1 MQVFPTRSIK
11 SSEPTEPTNGSSFR
25 NAVTDHRELIV
36 VCNNKGSLQWN
47 ITRTDFYLL
56 QSGRCEKKEF
66 FKIDFP
72 LVPYPTT
79 LSKFRTLTKLGGE
92 LRQLHLLESPTVER
106 YITQYPIDGSNV
118 VGKPRFVI
126 ANGSEAISN
135 GETASFLAV
144 TGRVYINE
152 TQYFANVPQVAWEF
166 YIGGYQP
173 PLAQVFPMRSP
184 R

>member
-1 MQVFPTRSIK
+1 
-11 SSEPTEPTNGSSFR
+11 
-25 NAVTDHRELIV
+25 
-36 VCNNKGSLQWN
+36 
-47 ITRTDFYLL
+47 
-56 QSGRCEKKEF
+56 
-66 FKIDFP
+66 
-72 LVPYPTT
+72 
-79 LSKFRTLTKLGGE
+79 LGGE

-173 PLAQVFPMRSP
+173 PLAQVFPMSSLNRPQGAHCSMQ
-184 R
+184 